1 MCITFSTFFTEEALN
16 KFIKHYTN
24 AIRLFN
30 SGSKEPQTC
39 PPEREADTEEIE
51 ATDIQRP
58 PRAWEPQQNYNQ
70 DYPIGGAYGGAGGPY
85 ETQVSMAHH
94 PPAEAGQ
101 RQGAQAQAPPSNHRE
116 CPGHPATDSKNH

>member
-1 MCITFSTFFTEEALN
+1 MCEDTCVYKVFS
-16 KFIKHYTN
+16 
-24 AIRLFN
+24 IRLFN

-39 PPEREADTEEIE
+39 PPELEADTEEIE

-70 DYPIGGAYGGAGGPY
+70 DYCPPI
-85 ETQVSMAHH
+85 VSTAHH

-101 RQGAQAQAPPSNHRE
+101 RQGAQAPPSNHRE